1 MHIYILGIAGT
12 FMAGIA
18 RLAKALGHQVSG
30 VDEAIYPPMSTQL
43 EEDGIAIFQGYDA
56 AHLARVKPDMV
67 IVGNAMRRGYVEVE
81 EMLLQNMR
89 FISAPQW
96 LYEHLLHNRHVLAV
110 SGTHG
115 KTTTTNMLALILTVA
130 GKNPGYLIGG
140 VPKLL
145 AGSAVLGDSP
155 YFVIEADEY
164 DTAFFDK
171 RSKFMHYHPR
181 TLLINNLEF
190 DHADIFNNLEEI
202 KKQFHY
208 LTRLVPSNGKIIY
221 AHDDE
226 NIRDT
231 LTMGCWSPTET
242 VGLSKG
248 DWTAHDVKADGSAFG
263 ICYQGKVLGRV
274 TWNVLGL
281 HNVQNAIAA
290 VACAHD
296 VGVHINDT
304 IKALESF
311 ELPARRMEIKGVFN
325 GVTIYDD
332 FAHHP
337 TAMKTTLEGLRAR
350 VGENA
355 KIIVCI
361 EMRSYTMRNNVHGG
375 KIIESLAKA
384 NQIFIK
390 KPDEIALPELQAMA
404 ALHPDCQIF
413 ANTTEIIQALV
424 SQTKSGDHILIMSNG
439 AFDGI
444 YTKLPSAL
452 KAVTAS
458 TV

>member
-18 RLAKALGHQVSG
+18 RIAKEAGFKVSG

-43 EEDGIAIFQGYDA
+43 EEDGITIFQGYDA
-56 AHLARVKPDMV
+56 EHLKIKPDLV
-67 IVGNAMRRGYVEVE
+67 IIGNAMKRGNVEVE
-81 EMLLQNMR
+81 AVLSQQLR

-96 LYEHLLHNRHVLAV
+96 LYEHVLCNRHVLAV

-145 AGSAVLGDSP
+145 KGSAILGDSP
-155 YFVIEADEY
+155 FFVIEADEY

-171 RSKFMHYHPR
+171 RSKFIHYHPQ

-190 DHADIFNNLEEI
+190 DHADIFNNLDEI

-208 LTRLVPSNGKIIY
+208 LIRTIPNNGNIIY

-231 LTMGCWSPTET
+231 LKMGCWSPTET
-242 VGLSKG
+242 VGLNQG
-248 DWTAHDVKADGSAFG
+248 DWSAKNVKEDGSQFT
-263 ICYQGKVLGRV
+263 ICHQGKELGQV
-274 TWNVLGL
+274 TWNILGL
-281 HNVQNAIAA
+281 HNVQNAISAA
-290 VACAHD
+290 ACAYT
-296 VGVHINDT
+296 VGVTSTDIIT
-304 IKALESF
+304 ALESF
-311 ELPARRMEIKGVFN
+311 ELPARRMEIKGV
-325 GVTIYDD
+325 VKDITIYDD

-337 TAMKTTLEGLRAR
+337 TAMKTTLAGLRAK
-350 VGENA
+350 VGKDA
-355 KIIVCI
+355 RIIVCV
-361 EMRSYTMRNNVHGG
+361 EMRSYTMRHNVHGA
-375 KIIESLAKA
+375 KIIDSLAAA
-384 NQIFIK
+384 NQILIK
-390 KPDEIALPELQAMA
+390 KPEEISLADMQAMA
-404 ALHPDCQIF
+404 KHHPDCQIF
-413 ANTTEIIQALV
+413 DDTPALIA
-424 SQTKSGDHILIMSNG
+424 QLAKTAKPQDHILIMSNG

-444 YTKLPSAL
+444 YGTLLTAL
-452 KAVTAS
+452 A
-458 TV
+458 